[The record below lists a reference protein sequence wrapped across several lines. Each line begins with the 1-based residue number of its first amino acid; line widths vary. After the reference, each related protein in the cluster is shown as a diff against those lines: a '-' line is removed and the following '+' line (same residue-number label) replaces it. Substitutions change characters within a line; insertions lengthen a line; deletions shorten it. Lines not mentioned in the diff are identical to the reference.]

1 MKEKGSGPFSAL
13 AASPVFRK
21 RVLTPFLAVALAG
34 PALAQDTGTAHDTP
48 YVPSPRAVVIE
59 MLRLAGTGPQDIVYD
74 LGSGDGR
81 VVITA
86 AKEFGA
92 RAVGVELDARLVA
105 QSRAAAVRVGVAD
118 RVKFLEQDLLGT
130 DLSAASVVALY
141 LAPNLNL
148 KLRPALLRLKPGTRI
163 VAHGSDLGD
172 WRPDRKTSIRKDVW
186 LWIVPAQVAGRWRGS
201 LGEGSAARSLEIEL
215 AQRFQELSGRA
226 WLAGKPSQ
234 LWEARLEG
242 ERIGFVIVDA
252 LDTPEEAALYFE
264 GRASGGMIE
273 GSATR
278 GAGRARSLL
287 PWRVTK

>member
-1 MKEKGSGPFSAL
+1 
-13 AASPVFRK
+13 
-21 RVLTPFLAVALAG
+21 
-34 PALAQDTGTAHDTP
+34 
-48 YVPSPRAVVIE
+48 VVI
-59 MLRLAGTGPQDIVYD
+59 A
-74 LGSGDGR
+74 
-81 VVITA
+81 A

-118 RVKFLEQDLLGT
+118 RVKFLEQDLLAT
-130 DLSAASVVALY
+130 DLSEASVVALY

-201 LGEGSAARSLEIEL
+201 LGEGSGARSLEIEL
-215 AQRFQELSGRA
+215 AQRYQELSGRA
-226 WLAGKPSQ
+226 WLEGKPAR
-234 LWEARLEG
+234 LWEARIEG

-252 LDTPEEAALYFE
+252 LDTPEEAAFYFE
-264 GRASGGMIE
+264 GRASGGLIE

-278 GAGRARSLL
+278 GAGRARSRL
-287 PWRVTK
+287 PWRVAK